1 MPPEMPSTRAVIWA
15 TIWDRPVRVV
25 HWAIVLLIPFAWW
38 CYQHDHMDW
47 HRLAGYAVLALMAFR
62 LFWGVAGSDTARF
75 AQFLKGPGAIGRYL
89 RGRWPKAVGHNPIGG
104 WSVMLLLALLIVQP
118 ALGLFAADDNGLD
131 SGPFADWVSFER
143 QLQAE
148 HFHMLLFWT
157 LVGVVALH
165 VCAILFY
172 RLRGEPLVWAMVSGR
187 GKLPPGIEAPRHA
200 PLWRLAVGIA
210 LGGAAFWA
218 LYKYGG

>member
-1 MPPEMPSTRAVIWA
+1 MPGITPKAIWAVIWDLP
-15 TIWDRPVRVV
+15 IRIV

-75 AQFLKGPGAIGRYL
+75 ASFLKGPGAIWRYL
-89 RGRWPKAVGHNPIGG
+89 RGGAPKAVGHNPIGG
-104 WSVMLLLALLIVQP
+104 WSVMLLLTLLIVQP
-118 ALGLFAADDNGLD
+118 VLGLFAADDNGLN

-148 HFHMLLFWT
+148 TFHMILFWT

-165 VCAILFY
+165 VCAIAFY
-172 RLRGEPLVWAMVSGR
+172 RLRGEPLAWAMVSGR
-187 GKLPPGIEAPRHA
+187 GTLPAGVEAPKRA
-200 PLWRLAVGIA
+200 PLWRFAIGLAI
-210 LGGAAFWA
+210 GGAVFWA